1 MQRAARS
8 IVPTDN
14 REGFVNDGTDNSTVS
29 NADSAAAVNAAPAAA
44 SQPAEP
50 VRRRHGGRRVVRGTG
65 AAGASLELQVQERAR
80 CSKPPRFPM
89 PALRPIPSQPIPAIP
104 MNPAIPR
111 IPPNVQP
118 AAVRAAPLPQCRL
131 G

>member
-50 VRRRHGGRRVVRGTG
+50 VRRRRGGRRVVRGTG
-65 AAGASLELQVQERAR
+65 AAGASLELQVQERA
-80 CSKPPRFPM
+80 PLFEA
-89 PALRPIPSQPIPAIP
+89 PALPDAGTAADSKSADSSDSQDSA
-104 MNPAIPR
+104 
-111 IPPNVQP
+111 
-118 AAVRAAPLPQCRL
+118 
-131 G
+131 